1 MNIDFDIELNFAIF
15 KPVLEK
21 RPEINTDTLKK
32 DLQNYYLPFI
42 QKLINLKQQ
51 KNTNDGIIVGVS
63 AIQGVGKT
71 TQGEIL
77 EILLDHFG
85 NSSVSLSIDG
95 HYITHKQLN
104 ELREKDPRYIRRGV
118 THDIP
123 LAIQNLT
130 DLRKMTAGQEV
141 KIPIYNKGAFDG
153 DGDRDGWKTVTKK
166 PEFIFYDGWM
176 LG

>member
-85 NSSVSLSIDG
+85 YSSVSLSIDG

-123 LAIQNLT
+123 LALNTLTSLKTLQNVEE
-130 DLRKMTAGQEV
+130 AQV
-141 KIPIYNKGAFDG
+141 PIYDK
-153 DGDRDGWKTVTKK
+153 
-166 PEFIFYDGWM
+166 
-176 LG
+176 